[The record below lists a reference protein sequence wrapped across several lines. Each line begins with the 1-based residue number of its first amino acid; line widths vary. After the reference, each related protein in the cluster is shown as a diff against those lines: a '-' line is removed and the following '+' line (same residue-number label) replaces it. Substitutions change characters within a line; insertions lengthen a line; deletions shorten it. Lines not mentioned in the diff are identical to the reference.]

1 MRHTHNID
9 SESEGCWTPV
19 KNAGDVVRKGELIGV
34 LRDYFGNIIEEVRLQ
49 EDCIIL
55 YQTISYSVPKD
66 SPLIA
71 YGHYDTC
78 VDEIDQ
84 DSHTHE
90 HHHGKKHMDMASHD
104 LWEEIC

>member
-1 MRHTHNID
+1 MLDAVKKRR
-9 SESEGCWTPV
+9 GCGQ
-19 KNAGDVVRKGELIGV
+19 KRRADRSIAGL
-34 LRDYFGNIIEEVRLQ
+34 FGNTIEEVRLQ

-90 HHHGKKHMDMASHD
+90 HLQEKKHADMVSHD
-104 LWEEIC
+104 LWEETC